1 MSKSPKKAD
10 PTPVS
15 EGEKIQAQVA
25 KDQIAYYRGTYAPL
39 EGEFA
44 QEAGQDHTSR
54 LSAQASSAGMREAS
68 SGLQQLALGS
78 APVDTAAV
86 GGSLAGA
93 TAAAATQG
101 RRARDDGRLSA
112 LGVGLGITADAGQS
126 LSGASQ
132 DQAEAA
138 IDKVREGMAKQQAA
152 ASTRAA
158 AMGAVGT
165 LAGAGLTYYGLS
177 AQAEDAGKQSLK
189 MGASKEGYGDKY
201 LSGWKGVK
209 Q

>member
-15 EGEKIQAQVA
+15 EGELIQAQLA
-25 KDQIAYYRGTYAPL
+25 KDQIGYYRGTYAPL
-39 EGEFA
+39 EGEYA
-44 QEAGQDHTSR
+44 KEAGQDHTSR
-54 LSAQASSAGMREAS
+54 LSAQASSAGMREVS
-68 SGLQQLALGS
+68 GGLQQLALSG
-78 APVDTAAV
+78 APVDTAAI
-86 GGSLAGA
+86 GSGLS
-93 TAAAATQG
+93 AATDAAEAQG

-126 LSGASQ
+126 LSSAGQVQSG
-132 DQAEAA
+132 AA

-152 ASTRAA
+152 ANTRAA
-158 AMGAVGT
+158 TMGAFGT

-177 AQAEDAGKQSLK
+177 SQAGKEGKQSLK
-189 MGASKEGYGDKY
+189 TGASKAGYDDKY